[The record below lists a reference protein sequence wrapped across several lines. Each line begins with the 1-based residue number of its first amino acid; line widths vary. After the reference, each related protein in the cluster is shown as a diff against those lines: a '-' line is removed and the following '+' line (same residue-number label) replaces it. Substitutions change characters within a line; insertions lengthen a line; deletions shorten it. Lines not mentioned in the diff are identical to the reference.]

1 MSRALGFVGVLIVA
15 AVGFYIYTK
24 QAQSVTPAGE
34 GVTASPRMTVDLAGV
49 KNDLLAFANAE
60 KQEYALEGK
69 YLPLDDLRAK
79 GTTLPRSQRDQ
90 FSYSAE
96 VSETSFRVVATYS
109 GPEVAGVPK
118 TMSIGENM
126 QIESQ

>member
-15 AVGFYIYTK
+15 ALGFYIYTK
-24 QAQSVTPAGE
+24 QAQSVAPAGE
-34 GVTASPRMTVDLAGV
+34 GVAASPRATVDLAGV

-60 KQEYALEGK
+60 KQEYALDGK

-79 GTTLPRSQRDQ
+79 GTVLPRSQRGP
-90 FSYSAE
+90 FSYNAE
-96 VSETSFRVVATYS
+96 VSDTSFRVVATYS
-109 GPEVAGVPK
+109 GPDVAGVPK
-118 TMSIGENM
+118 SMSIGDSM

>member
-1 MSRALGFVGVLIVA
+1 MSRAFGFVAILIVA
-15 AVGFYIYTK
+15 AAGFYIYTK
-24 QAQSVTPAGE
+24 QAQSVSTGDGA
-34 GVTASPRMTVDLAGV
+34 TASPRMTVDLAGV

-60 KQEYALEGK
+60 KQEYALDGK

-79 GTTLPRSQRDQ
+79 GTVLPRSPRGP

-109 GPEVAGVPK
+109 GPDVAGVPK
-118 TMSIGENM
+118 TMSIGDSM